1 MNKISFVIIISLLCF
16 IFCKCNEGE
25 GPLPEPEPDPD
36 QEEKVDFDRN
46 YTFLKSG
53 SYVQDRN
60 FYLLTLMQELTNVSS
75 DLVKD
80 ATLSAF
86 KERFVSRV
94 KSLANNHNST
104 VAQVADN
111 LKVSEAEMNNIAL
124 HLGSLVNTS
133 SNLNLL
139 ITKHARPSGVFQKYA
154 SVSNSRMLEL
164 SWIAACVGIN
174 NIIDEYVLGE
184 EPRDKVS
191 DGPAYDVNSEEY
203 RQKLLEI
210 IIQMEK
216 DKEDFSL
223 FFEPVLHF
231 SLEILKHNNRDEAG
245 KYEPLEDGE
254 NKAALS
260 FIPSINWGDYNYA
273 SLLLLGDSP
282 NSPGD
287 DVRISESAK
296 IRVKLAADRYHN
308 HKAPLII
315 ISGANVYPFQ
325 TPYYEAVE
333 MKRWMIKYHKVP
345 EKAIIVDPHGRH
357 TTTNLRN
364 ASRYIFR
371 YGIPADKKSI
381 VTATESHIDYV
392 VSNNYYNTCFKHFGY
407 MPVELKNR
415 ISINDVE
422 FLPKVIS
429 LHADASD
436 PLDP

>member
-1 MNKISFVIIISLLCF
+1 MNKINVIIILSLLCL

-25 GPLPEPEPDPD
+25 SAVPELEPESGKK
-36 QEEKVDFDRN
+36 EKIDFDRS
-46 YTFLKSG
+46 YSFLKSG

-60 FYLLTLMQELTNVSS
+60 FYLLTLMQELSNVSS
-75 DLVKD
+75 ELEKD
-80 ATLSAF
+80 TMLSEI
-86 KERFVSRV
+86 KESFMSKVE
-94 KSLANNHNST
+94 SLANNHNST
-104 VAQVADN
+104 VVQVVDN
-111 LKVSEAEMNNIAL
+111 LRITKEEMNDISSY
-124 HLGSLVNTS
+124 LGDLVDTS
-133 SNLNLL
+133 TNLDML

-154 SVSNSRMLEL
+154 SVSNGRMLEL
-164 SWIAACVGIN
+164 AWIDACEGIN
-174 NIIDEYVLGE
+174 NIIREYVLGE

-203 RQKLLEI
+203 RQKVLEI
-210 IIQMEK
+210 IMKMVQ
-216 DKEDFSL
+216 DKTSLSL
-223 FFEPVLHF
+223 FFEPALHF
-231 SLEILKHNNRDEAG
+231 SLELLELNNRDEAG

-254 NKAALS
+254 NREVVAY
-260 FIPSINWGDYNYA
+260 IPSINWDDYPYA
-273 SLLLLGDSP
+273 SILVLGDSP
-282 NSPGD
+282 NSSGD

-308 HKAPLII
+308 QKAPLII
-315 ISGANVYPFQ
+315 ISGANIYPFQ
-325 TPYYEAVE
+325 TPYYESVE
-333 MKRWMIKYHKVP
+333 MKKWMIKYHNVP
-345 EKAIIVDPHGRH
+345 GKAIVVEPHGRH

-364 ASRYIFR
+364 GSRYIFR
-371 YGIPADKKSI
+371 YDIPADKKSI

-422 FLPKVIS
+422 FLPKVIA